1 MKNSFR
7 KAGTLAAVGAAAA
20 LAGGGLLVAPA
31 AASDDVAV
39 KSAPVEGAAYD
50 EFALNLLKT
59 DSAVVSVGKNGEGN
73 IVVTQD
79 KDKELSA
86 ETKATVAEYAA
97 NVSVTA
103 GDPLIAMAQNEIV
116 GGAGYI
122 NEDESAVCSVGF
134 SAWNQSG
141 APALLSAGHCGT
153 PGQTVSRSTPADD
166 DAPSKPTTP
175 DQPAY
180 TPSFLDDAP
189 VGTFDF
195 SIYGGPNNSPE
206 ATDISGISITNDQL
220 KAIPAVTDWTSYAS
234 GDLAASSTPVTAV
247 GSPTV
252 GQEIQKSGRTTG
264 VTTST
269 VEAVGVWASVSGQ
282 YVYGFL
288 SNGANGTVFG
298 GDSGGSVYSGTTA
311 LGVVSGGN
319 EEGSVLFSTDL
330 VNALAQS
337 PGYSVMLDLA
347 EPVVTSPENNGHVQ
361 PGTRV
366 TGTGPAGQTL
376 VVSRDGGGSFEKAI
390 DADGNWS
397 FEAGKE
403 PGTYDYKLQVKDAGF
418 NKSEVVN
425 HTVIVDE
432 KAVAPVQITAPANG
446 STVEGPN
453 VAVQGTGEPGAKI
466 ALETATADG
475 SGLAGETTVDEAG
488 NWSIAISA
496 PFGEITATANQTAG
510 DKTSKATSTFTVALP
525 APAITSPANGSTLTA
540 QPTAITGTGVAGATV
555 NVKLDGVELGEAVA
569 GATVTADGIAALSA
583 TVGEDGSWAIAIDSS
598 LALGAHEINATQ
610 TIDGATSGANVSTFT
625 LVEPSVPT
633 PQPTDPGNGNGNNP
647 GGLPA
652 TGADGGA
659 LLGTGIFGGALVLL
673 AGAVLLIARMRRSAA
688 E

>member
-59 DSAVVSVGKNGEGN
+59 DSAVVSVGKNAEGN
-73 IVVTQD
+73 IVVTHD
-79 KDKELSA
+79 KGKELSA

-97 NVSVTA
+97 NVSVSS
-103 GDPLIAMAQNEIV
+103 GDALIAMAQNEIV

-195 SIYGGPNNSPE
+195 SIYGGPENSPE

-234 GDLAASSTPVTAV
+234 GDLAASSSPVTAV
-247 GSPTV
+247 GSPSV

-264 VTTST
+264 VTSST
-269 VEAVGVWASVSGQ
+269 VQEVGVWASVSGKF
-282 YVYGFL
+282 VYGFL
-288 SNGANGTVFG
+288 STGANGTVFG

-330 VNALAQS
+330 VNALAQT

-361 PGTRV
+361 PGTAIS
-366 TGTGPAGQTL
+366 GTGPAGLTL
-376 VVSRDGGGSFEKAI
+376 LVSRDGGSWAEVGI
-390 DADGNWS
+390 DGAGNWS
-397 FEAGKE
+397 FAA
-403 PGTYDYKLQVKDAGF
+403 PNDPATYEYKLRVKDGGY
-418 NKSEVVN
+418 NRSEIVT
-425 HTVIVDE
+425 HTVVVDE

-510 DKTSKATSTFTVALP
+510 DKTSKASSTFTVAVP

-610 TIDGATSGANVSTFT
+610 TIDGVTSGANVSTFT